1 MRRSPLL
8 LLTLLFSANASENL
22 SDHQQ
27 FCQQSPHL
35 SCGQYLQHQLSSLK
49 AFSNDW
55 YRVKGFQLNYLF
67 DKHQFQQL
75 QHEAEQLL
83 QRTDLPEVFR
93 VQLYFYYAKALNYFG
108 NGSEAKVYAS
118 RAAAI
123 LQDIYATFGN
133 PLRVVELANLHITLG
148 EFGQAEQLLSYAQSH
163 YRHSKDPQF
172 LFELNSNLALLVHQ
186 QGDLAA
192 AAAYRNEALTAV
204 RLLGHPN
211 KLIVALG
218 NLARTRQLQGELAE
232 ALSLY
237 QDSLQYTALP
247 EHQIQHFIHLLRL
260 AEISLQLQQPEHA
273 RHYLQQ
279 VKTAGLSE
287 HHQQLYQQLHTELK
301 SKA

>member
-1 MRRSPLL
+1 MRLLPLMF
-8 LLTLLFSANASENL
+8 LTILCRATASENL

-27 FCQQSPHL
+27 FCLESPQL
-35 SCGQYLQHQLSSLK
+35 SCGQYLQQQLSGLK
-49 AFSNDW
+49 AYSNEW
-55 YRVKGFQLNYLF
+55 YRVKAFQLNYLF
-67 DKHQFQQL
+67 DKHQFKQL

-108 NGSEAKVYAS
+108 NHTEAKEYAS
-118 RAAAI
+118 RAVAI
-123 LQDIYATFGN
+123 LKDIYAVFGN
-133 PLRVVELANLHITLG
+133 PLRVVELANLQITLG
-148 EFGQAEQLLSYAQSH
+148 EFGQAEQLLSYAQSQ
-163 YRHSKDPQF
+163 YRQSRDPQF

-192 AAAYRNEALTAV
+192 AAIYRSEALNAARTM
-204 RLLGHPN
+204 GHPN

-237 QDSLQYTALP
+237 RDSLQYTALP

-260 AEISLQLQQPEHA
+260 AEISLQLQQPVQA
-273 RHYLQQ
+273 RHYLTQ

-287 HHQQLYQQLHTELK
+287 HHQKLYQQLSTELK
-301 SKA
+301 